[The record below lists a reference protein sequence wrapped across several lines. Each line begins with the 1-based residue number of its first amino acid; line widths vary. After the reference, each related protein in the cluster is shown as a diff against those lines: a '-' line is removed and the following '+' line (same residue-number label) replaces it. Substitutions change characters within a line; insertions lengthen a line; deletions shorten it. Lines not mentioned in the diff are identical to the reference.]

1 MIDWNQIDLVFLDM
15 DGTLLDL
22 HFDNHFWQ
30 EHVPKRFGEKHGLDL
45 EIAKSELS
53 VKYKNAEG
61 TLNWYCVDYWTQELD
76 MDIAA
81 LKAEIN
87 HLIAVHPHVVEFLDR
102 LRSRQIKTVLVTNAH
117 HKSLSLKM
125 ETTKLAGRLDDI
137 TCAHDFGLPK
147 EAAGFWEKYQ
157 QSHPFNPERTMLID
171 DSLPV
176 LRAAQEYGIAHL
188 LSILCP
194 DSKAGKKEI
203 EEFHAIHGFNEIM
216 PKPA

>member
-1 MIDWNQIDLVFLDM
+1 MIDWNKIDLVFLDM

-45 EIAKSELS
+45 EVAKTELS
-53 VKYKNAEG
+53 KKYKKAEG
-61 TLNWYCVDYWTQELD
+61 SLDWYCVDYWTRELD

-87 HLIAVHPHVVEFLDR
+87 HLITIHPNVIEFLDQ
-102 LRSRQIKTVLVTNAH
+102 LRSRKIKTVLVTNAH
-117 HKSLSLKM
+117 HKSLALKM
-125 ETTKLAGRLDDI
+125 EITQLAGHIDEI

-147 EAAGFWEKYQ
+147 EAAGFWQKYQ
-157 QSHPFNPERTMLID
+157 QVNPFNVERTLLID

-176 LRAAQEYGIAHL
+176 LKAAQEYGIAHL
-188 LSILCP
+188 LGIRRP
-194 DSKAGKKEI
+194 DSQAAIKEVS
-203 EEFHAIHGFNEIM
+203 EFNAIQGFKEIM
-216 PKPA
+216 PKSI

>member
-1 MIDWNQIDLVFLDM
+1 MIDWNSIDLVFLDM

-30 EHVPKRFGEKHGLDL
+30 EHVPKRFGEKHGLPLDV
-45 EIAKSELS
+45 AKTELS

-61 TLNWYCVDYWTQELD
+61 SLDWYCVDYWTRELD

-87 HLIAVHPHVVEFLDR
+87 HLIAIHPNVIEFLDR

-117 HKSLSLKM
+117 HKSLALKM
-125 ETTKLAGRLDDI
+125 EKTRLAGHIDEI

-147 EAAGFWEKYQ
+147 EAAGFWQKYQ
-157 QSHPFNPERTMLID
+157 QANPFNSERTLLID

-188 LSILCP
+188 LGVRCP
-194 DSKAGKKEI
+194 DSQAGSKEFN
-203 EEFHAIHGFNEIM
+203 EFNAIKGFIEIM
-216 PKPA
+216 PKST